1 MKTRLLII
9 FGIIML
15 VVTSTTSVP
24 NSAKALSCG
33 ISPFTE
39 SYNRYDLLLHGI
51 LIEKNIDRTSF
62 GNTRDALSTL
72 VFETITVYKGEHQ
85 NRFTVKADLSWD
97 DYYIEGVD
105 YILFADK
112 NSDHY
117 LRDLC
122 VPDYVAF
129 PQMIQFLDAYPLN
142 LAAGIGVHS
151 LRDLVTGDDKIR
163 QDNLL
168 NLYTDINR
176 GNTGIVMMKG
186 MGDNEKYS
194 CNFEMDLKNTEEL
207 LVDTYVL
214 SKIKDETTDYSMSID
229 TALDTNPQTAV
240 VTFDGKTLKAKISVL
255 NGKEFGNCFYVYN
268 SKLINKVTGKTE
280 VNRDNLSRICH
291 GEDAHELIPG
301 LCPDKIS
308 SSIPTNQNHG
318 GGFVDPEC
326 HEGHIQVN
334 GICKLELSE
343 PLTSPHTNEELDA
356 YEKLND
362 RTRTDAEFEQLMQTE
377 VVGFG
382 VDESNKGIFIV
393 VDPKFATQEN
403 LEKYENLFRE
413 TIGDDIPVRFEI
425 NERGS
430 FSDGKDPDYVFL
442 VLVPILVLIGAI
454 FYLWMRRK

>member
-1 MKTRLLII
+1 MRTRLLTII
-9 FGIIML
+9 GIIML
-15 VVTSTTSVP
+15 VVNSTTSVT
-24 NSAKALSCG
+24 NQVEALSCG

-39 SYNRYDLLLHGI
+39 SFNRHDLLLHGV
-51 LIEKNIDRTSF
+51 LIEKNIDGINF
-62 GNTRDALSTL
+62 GSTRDALSTL

-85 NRFTVKADLSWD
+85 DRFTIKADLSWD

-112 NSDHY
+112 TGDHY

-142 LAAGIGVHS
+142 LAAGIGIHS

-186 MGDNEKYS
+186 MGNNEKYS
-194 CNFEMDLKNTEEL
+194 CDFETDLKQTEDL
-207 LVDTYVL
+207 LVDAYVL
-214 SKIKDETTDYSMSID
+214 SKIKDETTDYSISID
-229 TALDTNPQTAV
+229 TVLDTNPQTAV
-240 VTFDGKTLKAKISVL
+240 VTFDGKTLKAEISVL

-268 SKLINKVTGKTE
+268 SKLINKVTDETE

-291 GEDAHELIPG
+291 GEDAHELIPD

-308 SSIPTNQNHG
+308 SSIPTNQDHG

-343 PLTSPHTNEELDA
+343 PLTSPHTAEELDA

-362 RTRTDAEFEQLMQTE
+362 RTRTDVKFEQLMQTE

-382 VDESNKGIFIV
+382 VDESSKEIFIV

-403 LEKYENLFRE
+403 FAKYKNIFRE

-430 FSDGKDPDYVFL
+430 FPEGRDPDYVLL
-442 VLVPILVLIGAI
+442 VLAPVLVLIGVT
-454 FYLWMRRK
+454 FYLWRKRK

>member
-1 MKTRLLII
+1 MTKMKARLLII
-9 FGIIML
+9 VGNVML
-15 VVTSTTSVP
+15 VVNSTAFYANPV
-24 NSAKALSCG
+24 NALSCG

-39 SYNRYDLLLHGI
+39 SFNRHDLLLHGI
-51 LIEKNIDRTSF
+51 LIEKNIDRSSF

-85 NRFTVKADLSWD
+85 DRFTIKANLSWD

-112 NSDHY
+112 TGDNY

-142 LAAGIGVHS
+142 LAAGMGVHS

-194 CNFEMDLKNTEEL
+194 CDFETDLKNTEEL

-229 TALDTNPQTAV
+229 TALDTNLQTAV
-240 VTFDGKTLKAKISVL
+240 VTFDGKTLKAEISVL

-268 SKLINKVTGKTE
+268 SKLINKVTGETE

-291 GEDAHELIPG
+291 GEDANMNSYLTCVQREYPHQFQQE
-301 LCPDKIS
+301 PD
-308 SSIPTNQNHG
+308 HG

-334 GICKLELSE
+334 GICKLELSK
-343 PLTSPHTNEELDA
+343 PLASPHTAEELDA
-356 YEKLND
+356 YEKLNN
-362 RTRTDAEFEQLMQTE
+362 RTRTDVEFEQLMQA
-377 VVGFG
+377 
-382 VDESNKGIFIV
+382 ESSRIWG
-393 VDPKFATQEN
+393 
-403 LEKYENLFRE
+403 
-413 TIGDDIPVRFEI
+413 G
-425 NERGS
+425 
-430 FSDGKDPDYVFL
+430 
-442 VLVPILVLIGAI
+442 
-454 FYLWMRRK
+454 